1 MKGGK
6 LPCLLLML
14 VASCTGCRES
24 TRVEVPGGIEV
35 KTLPQENGARVSRR
49 LPDTLMG
56 VWYRDDT
63 EGASKCDRYRALPGG
78 AGQTDEAVIVLVGSL
93 VVTSNLI
100 HEVAEYG
107 EGNFHAVEVVEPAD
121 DDAWRITTRLGIDS
135 IPDDSSGEQRVV
147 SRLSLRAGKLQWRAL
162 TDPDAPAPRYVRC
175 GAVRPDGHHPV
186 SGEETREVES

>member
-14 VASCTGCRES
+14 IALFTGCRES

-78 AGQTDEAVIVLVGSL
+78 AGETDEAVIVLVGSL

-121 DDAWRITTRLGIDS
+121 GDAWRITTRLGIDS

-162 TDPDAPAPRYVRC
+162 TDPSQPASTYVRC
-175 GAVRPDGHHPV
+175 GAVRPNYRHSASDGKT
-186 SGEETREVES
+186 GEAAS